1 MGIITKL
8 FEIDFTSFVP
18 KLPVFLGLVRG
29 LLVLAILAGPIAMV
43 VLGGFYLFKPTPEA
57 NYKFGFRTYFGMGSV
72 EAWRFSQRMAGMV
85 FGALGIGLTV
95 IMLIVMLFF
104 IGKNLQQ
111 IAAICLVVLLV
122 QVVLTLIARL
132 VVACLA
138 RKYFD
143 KDGNRRK

>member
-8 FEIDFTSFVP
+8 FEIDFTAFVP
-18 KLPVFLGLVRG
+18 ELPVFLGLVRG
-29 LLVLAILAGPIAMV
+29 LLVLAVLAGPISMV
-43 VLGGFYLFKPTPEA
+43 VLGGLYLFKPTPEA
-57 NYKFGFRTYFGMGSV
+57 NYRFGFRTYFGMGSV
-72 EAWRFSQRMAGMV
+72 EAWQFSQRMAGLV
-85 FGALGIGLTV
+85 FGALGIALTV

-111 IAAICLVVLLV
+111 IAAICLVVLII
-122 QVVLTLIARL
+122 QAVLILAARL
-132 VVACLA
+132 VVAFLA

>member
-8 FEIDFTSFVP
+8 FEIDFASFVP

-29 LLVLAILAGPIAMV
+29 LLVMAILAGPICMI
-43 VLGGFYLFKPTPEA
+43 VLGGLYLYKPTPEA

-95 IMLIVMLFF
+95 IMLVVMLFF

-111 IAAICLVVLLV
+111 IAAICLVVLLI
-122 QVVLTLIARL
+122 QALLILAARL

>member
-43 VLGGFYLFKPTPEA
+43 VLGGLYLFKPTPEA

-122 QVVLTLIARL
+122 QVVLILAARL